1 MQVQDN
7 NGDQMFHKCSQTAY
21 HNTGVILQRIK
32 KLTTPSPDLKMR
44 GRLSSR
50 GPCAI
55 NDADAKMRADGKI
68 STISEKE
75 THF

>member
-1 MQVQDN
+1 
-7 NGDQMFHKCSQTAY
+7 MFHKFTQTAY
-21 HNTGVILQRIK
+21 YNMGVILQRIK
-32 KLTTPSPDLKMR
+32 KLTTPSADLKMR
-44 GRLSSR
+44 GRLGSR

-68 STISEKE
+68 STITEKE